1 MYPFCFLPFLDLF
14 LNKIGHHIF
23 RRIELVSI
31 WWPPILRFLVIF
43 FFTPPTEP
51 KPGNIFDAKRTKRG
65 WPQLSLMVSFC
76 FVFFSFGL
84 WNKLKLTLFKD
95 PLYSL
100 WRFSSA
106 HKKKVERARIYWPQ
120 RHWGGV
126 RARYFASVHS
136 CAVKWSRK
144 TKGKTWTDYS
154 RLDIKHLLRWELSS
168 LPVHGVDSRCWRQ
181 CTLPGH
187 VSQEPFHSY
196 EVHRHVVN
204 RAINDI
210 LHKNKGKIFP
220 ICPAPY
226 PPKSP
231 TGPF

>member
-1 MYPFCFLPFLDLF
+1 MTSGKPYGFFL
-14 LNKIGHHIF
+14 
-23 RRIELVSI
+23 
-31 WWPPILRFLVIF
+31 
-43 FFTPPTEP
+43 
-51 KPGNIFDAKRTKRG
+51 
-65 WPQLSLMVSFC
+65 FC
-76 FVFFSFGL
+76 FVFVFFGR

-95 PLYSL
+95 PLHSL

-106 HKKKVERARIYWPQ
+106 HKKKWKGRWFIDRNDTGVGLGLVTALRFTRALSNGPEKQ
-120 RHWGGV
+120 
-126 RARYFASVHS
+126 
-136 CAVKWSRK
+136 KEK
-144 TKGKTWTDYS
+144 

-196 EVHRHVVN
+196 EVHRHLVN

-220 ICPAPY
+220 ICLAPY

>member
-1 MYPFCFLPFLDLF
+1 MTSAKPYGFFLFCF
-14 LNKIGHHIF
+14 
-23 RRIELVSI
+23 
-31 WWPPILRFLVIF
+31 
-43 FFTPPTEP
+43 
-51 KPGNIFDAKRTKRG
+51 
-65 WPQLSLMVSFC
+65 
-76 FVFFSFGL
+76 FFSFGL

-196 EVHRHVVN
+196 EVHRHLVN

-220 ICPAPY
+220 ICPSPY
-226 PPKSP
+226 PRKSP